1 MIEEESDRSIE
12 LEDID
17 MEYVYVCLL
26 EKGYC
31 WWLEHCWRLI
41 DLLESNGEK
50 KIEMICCLLNDCTI
64 LSSKIHTFLY

>member
-26 EKGYC
+26 EKGY
-31 WWLEHCWRLI
+31 
-41 DLLESNGEK
+41 
-50 KIEMICCLLNDCTI
+50 
-64 LSSKIHTFLY
+64 